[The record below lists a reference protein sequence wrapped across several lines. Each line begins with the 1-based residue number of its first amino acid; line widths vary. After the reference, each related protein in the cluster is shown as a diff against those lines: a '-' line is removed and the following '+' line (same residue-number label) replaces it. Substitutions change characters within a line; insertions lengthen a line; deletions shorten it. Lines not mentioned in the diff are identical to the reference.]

1 MNKWVQ
7 IKQNKVVKALI
18 LVSLIL
24 IAIMISS
31 RIDYSLIQ
39 RFIQNHRYLGI
50 FLCVFLYAC
59 LGATPVP
66 SEPFTIVLSGLCG
79 PIWTIFM
86 VTIGNTAAAFVEYLI
101 GSQVSDITEFT
112 QRKVTLPKFLKK
124 LPIDS
129 PVFQIFGRV
138 IPGVGAKFVGI
149 TSGMYRIS
157 LFTFFWTAILSN
169 FAGAAIVAYGGYGL
183 FELL

>member
-7 IKQNKVVKALI
+7 IKQNKVVRVLI
-18 LVSLIL
+18 LLFLII
-24 IAIMISS
+24 IAVIITNRM
-31 RIDYSLIQ
+31 DYSLIQ
-39 RFIQNHRYLGI
+39 RFIQNHRILGI

-66 SEPFTIVLSGLCG
+66 SEPFTIVISGLCG
-79 PIWTIFM
+79 PLWTILM

-101 GSQVSDITEFT
+101 GRQVSDITEFT
-112 QRKVTLPKFLKK
+112 QRKINMPQFLKK
-124 LPIDS
+124 MPIKS
-129 PVFQIFGRV
+129 PLFQIFGRI

-149 TSGMYRIS
+149 TSGIYQIN

-169 FAGAAIVAYGGYGL
+169 FAGAAIVSYGGYGL
-183 FELL
+183 FQIL